1 MNFLELFNDVVVSPI
16 MLVTKVTNIKLKP
29 ASNSMQV
36 TFTVPEEPTDA
47 EKKELTDAILN
58 IYPVDSVDATF
69 NVLPQTKKVNPV
81 LIGKPLTGDV
91 EIEKICNLD
100 QYYGKAVIEGLV
112 ISTEER
118 ETKRGKILFKFQVTD
133 KTSSITCKLHMT
145 KPVAE
150 KISSQIKTG
159 KYLRVMG
166 EASYDKYDNEVG
178 IFADAVTMI
187 DEPLIIDDAEEKR
200 VELHLHTKM
209 SALDSV
215 IEVEDAV
222 KRAAQWGHKAIA
234 ITDHGVVQAYPDALD
249 AGKKN
254 GVKIIYGAE
263 CYLVDDETKIVK
275 GCKNSGLDESF
286 IALDIETTGL
296 SPLTSSI
303 IEIGAVKIEKGQITD
318 TYSQLI
324 DPGFQISSFTTD
336 LTGITN
342 DMLLGMPDIK
352 TALPEFL
359 DFAGDLP
366 IIAHNADFDC
376 GFIKYNC
383 DKLGLTFSNTSIDTL
398 ELCKSTLPDLKKFKL
413 DIVAKY
419 FKINMGSHHR
429 AFDDART
436 CGMIFIKSKETLA
449 KLGVENIQQIN
460 AKFVHSDYTKANTYH
475 IVLLVKNQTGMK
487 NLYRI
492 ISESHLNYFYKRPR
506 VPKRIL
512 SQYREGLI
520 VGSACE
526 AGELFRSV
534 VDGKCH
540 DELRNIA
547 EFYDYLEI
555 QPIGNNRFMLEDGTV
570 DSVEQL
576 QDFNRIIIDLAK
588 EMNKPYVATCDA
600 HFLDP
605 DDKIFRA
612 IIQAGQ
618 KYKDADNQAPLYFR
632 NTTDML
638 KEFEYLDEETAYN
651 AVVKNTNL
659 IADMIED
666 DLQPIPKKTYAP
678 KIDGAE
684 DDVRNISYKTAHEI
698 YGEDIPQFVLDRM
711 EKELNS
717 IINNGFSVMYV
728 IAQKLVWKSL
738 EDGYLVGSRGSV
750 GSSFI
755 AFLMK
760 ITEVNSLCPHY
771 VCPNCKHNEFITDGK
786 YACGVDMPDK
796 DCPVCGTKMN
806 KDGFDIPFE
815 TFLGFHGEKDP
826 DIDLNFSGEYQAK
839 AHKYLENF
847 FGSDHVFKAGT
858 ISTLA
863 DKTAYGYVVNYLSE
877 RNIVATNAE
886 KNRLTIGCTGVR
898 KTTGQHPGGMVVVPD
913 DMDIYDFCPIHRP
926 ADKTDVDIITT
937 HFDYSKMKGTLLK
950 FDILGH
956 DDPTVLRML
965 SDITGIDVQKIPLDD
980 QDVMSLFS
988 SNKMLKYKDELYDE
1002 EYNEIIG
1009 TNGLP
1014 EFGTGF
1020 TKQMLLDTLPT
1031 TFGELIRISGLS
1043 HGTDVWLNNAQ
1054 DLVRNKIATL
1064 KEVICTRDDIM
1075 VNLMYMGMDAQDAF
1089 DIMEFTRKGK
1099 FAQHQEYIPRM
1110 KASKVPDWYIDSCLK
1125 IKYMFPKA
1133 HAAAYVMMAF
1143 RIAWFKVHKPLAF
1156 YMTYFTV
1163 RADLFDA
1170 SIMTKG
1176 IERTRQEIKKL
1187 RDSTEKLSVKDSS
1200 VLTILEVCNEM
1211 YTRGF
1216 EFAKIDLYKSD
1227 AVKFLLDENEKILPP
1242 LSAMPGLGENA
1253 AKSIAEA
1260 RVDGEFTSIEDLRMR
1275 SGVNKTAIEVLR
1287 QEGCLDGMQES
1298 AQITF
1303 F

>member
-1 MNFLELFNDVVVSPI
+1 MNFLELFNDVVVTPV
-16 MLVTKVTNIKLKP
+16 MLTTKVTNIKLKP
-29 ASNSMQV
+29 VSNSMQV
-36 TFTVPEEPTDA
+36 TFSVPN
-47 EKKELTDAILN
+47 ELTDDEKSELTNAILN
-58 IYPVDSVDATF
+58 IYPVDKVEATY
-69 NVLPQTKKVNPV
+69 NIVEEKKKINPV
-81 LIGKPLTGDV
+81 LLGKPLTDET
-91 EIEKICNLD
+91 EIEKISNID
-100 QYYGKAVIEGLV
+100 QYYGKVIIEGCV
-112 ISTEER
+112 ISTDER
-118 ETKRGKILFKFQVTD
+118 ETKRGRILFKFDVTD
-133 KTSSITCKLHMT
+133 KSSSITCKLIMT

-150 KISSQIKTG
+150 KVCGQIKAG

-178 IFADAVTMI
+178 IFADAVTLV
-187 DEPLIIDDAEEKR
+187 DEPPMIDDAEEKR

-209 SALDSV
+209 SAMDSV
-215 IEVEDAV
+215 VDVEAAV

-254 GVKIIYGAE
+254 GIKIIYGVE
-263 CYLVDDETKIVK
+263 CYLIDDETKIVK
-275 GCKNSGLDESF
+275 GYKNSSLDDCF

-296 SPLTSSI
+296 SPLTCSI
-303 IEIGAVKIEKGQITD
+303 IEIGAVKIEKGQVVD
-318 TYSQLI
+318 TYSELI
-324 DPGFQISSFTTD
+324 DPGFPISSFTTD

-342 DMLLGMPDIK
+342 DMLSGKPSVE
-352 TALPEFL
+352 TVLPGFL
-359 DFAGDLP
+359 KFAGDLP

-376 GFIKYNC
+376 GFIRYNC
-383 DKLGLTFSNTSIDTL
+383 EKLGLNFSNTSIDTL
-398 ELCKSTLPDLKKFKL
+398 ELCKNIFPDVKKFKL
-413 DIVAKY
+413 DVIAKHLN
-419 FKINMGSHHR
+419 INMGSHHR

-436 CGMIFIKSKETLA
+436 CGMIFSKSRDVLA
-449 KLGVENIQQIN
+449 KMGVTDIQQIDSQ
-460 AKFVHSDYTKANTYH
+460 FVHSDYTKANTYH
-475 IVLLVKNQTGMK
+475 IILLVQNQNGMK
-487 NLYRI
+487 NLYKI

-506 VPKRIL
+506 VPRRIL
-512 SQYREGLI
+512 SEYREGLI

-526 AGELFRSV
+526 AGELFTAV
-534 VDGKCH
+534 VEGKSH
-540 DELRNIA
+540 DELLKMA
-547 EFYDYLEI
+547 EYYDYLEI
-555 QPIGNNRFMLEDGTV
+555 QPIGNNRFMLDNGTV
-570 DSVEQL
+570 SNVQQL
-576 QDFNRIIIDLAK
+576 QDFNKTIVELAK
-588 EMNKPYVATCDA
+588 ELNKPYVATCDA

-659 IADMIED
+659 IADMIEP

-678 KIDGAE
+678 KIEGAE
-684 DDVRNISYKTAHEI
+684 EDVRNISYATAREI
-698 YGEDIPQFVLDRM
+698 YGENIPQFVLDRM

-771 VCPNCKHNEFITDGK
+771 VCPNCKHNEFIQDGS

-796 DCPVCGTKMN
+796 DCPECGTKMH

-839 AHKYLENF
+839 AHKFLENF

-863 DKTAYGYVVNYLSE
+863 DKTAYGYVMNYLSE

-886 KNRLTIGCTGVR
+886 KNRLTIGCAGVR

-965 SDITGIDVQKIPLDD
+965 GDLTGIDVQKIPLDD
-980 QDVMSLFS
+980 KDVMSLFS
-988 SNKMLKYKDELYDE
+988 SNKMLKYKEEYYDE
-1002 EYNEIIG
+1002 EFCEVIG

-1054 DLVRNKIATL
+1054 DLVREGVATL

-1075 VNLMYMGMDAQDAF
+1075 VNLMYMGMQAQDAF
-1089 DIMEFTRKGK
+1089 EIMEFTRKGK
-1099 FAQHQEYIPRM
+1099 FAQHQEYIPKM
-1110 KASKVPDWYIDSCLK
+1110 KESNVPDWYIDSCLK

-1143 RIAWFKVHKPLAF
+1143 RIAWFKVHEPLAF
-1156 YMTYFTV
+1156 YMTYFSV

-1176 IERTRQEIKKL
+1176 IQRTREEIKRL
-1187 RDSTEKLSVKDSS
+1187 RNSSEKLSVKDSS

-1216 EFAKIDLYKSD
+1216 EFTKIDLYKSD
-1227 AVKFLLDENEKILPP
+1227 AVKFTLDDQNRIIPP

-1260 RVDGEFTSIEDLRMR
+1260 RAEGEFTSIEDLRMR

-1287 QEGCLDGMQES
+1287 QEGCLEGMQES

>member
-1 MNFLELFNDVVVSPI
+1 MDFLDLFNDVVVSPI
-16 MLVTKVTNIKLKP
+16 MLSTKVTNIKLKP
-29 ASNSMQV
+29 ASNTMQV
-36 TFTVPEEPTDA
+36 TFSVPNEITAE
-47 EKKELTDAILN
+47 EKKELIDAILCL
-58 IYPVDSVDATF
+58 YPVDNVDAKF
-69 NVLPQTKKVNPV
+69 DLVEPEKKLNPV
-81 LIGKPLTGDV
+81 LLGKPLLGDIDV
-91 EIEKICNLD
+91 EKISNID
-100 QYYGKAVIEGLV
+100 QYYGKVVIEGCV
-112 ISTEER
+112 ISTESR
-118 ETKRGKILFKFQVTD
+118 ETKKGKILFKFDITD

-150 KISSQIKTG
+150 KVCSQIKTG
-159 KYLRVMG
+159 RYLRVMG

-178 IFADAVTMI
+178 IFSDAVTLV
-187 DEPLIIDDAEEKR
+187 EPPVYTDDAKEKR

-209 SALDSV
+209 SAMDSV
-215 IEVEDAV
+215 IDVEAAV
-222 KRAAQWGHKAIA
+222 ERAAKWGHKALA

-254 GVKIIYGAE
+254 GVKIIYGVE
-263 CYLVDDETKIVK
+263 CYLIDDDTKIVRGYK
-275 GCKNSGLDESF
+275 DCGLEDCF
-286 IALDIETTGL
+286 IAIDIETTGL

-303 IEIGAVKIEKGQITD
+303 IEIGAVKIERGQITE
-318 TYSQLI
+318 TFNELI
-324 DPGFQISSFTTD
+324 NPGFSISNFTTE

-342 DMLLGMPDIK
+342 DMLTGMPDLATIMPK
-352 TALPEFL
+352 FL
-359 DFAGDLP
+359 DFVGDFP
-366 IIAHNADFDC
+366 VIAHNAEFDC
-376 GFIKYNC
+376 GFIKFNC
-383 DKLGLTFSNTSIDTL
+383 EKMGLSFTNTSIDTL
-398 ELCKSTLPDLKKFKL
+398 ELCKNVLPDLKKFKL
-413 DIVAKY
+413 DIVAKRLN
-419 FKINMGSHHR
+419 INMGSHHR

-436 CGMIFIKSKETLA
+436 CGLIFLKTRDALV
-449 KLGVENIQQIN
+449 KLGANNIQEIN
-460 AKFVHSDYTKANTYH
+460 SKFPHSDYTKANTYH
-475 IVLLVKNQTGMK
+475 VVLLVKNQEGMK
-487 NLYRI
+487 NLYKI
-492 ISESHLNYFYKRPR
+492 ISESHLNYFHKRPR
-506 VPKRIL
+506 VPRRIL
-512 SQYREGLI
+512 SEYRDGLI

-526 AGELFRSV
+526 AGELFCAV
-534 VDGKCH
+534 VEGKSH
-540 DELRNIA
+540 NELLKMA
-547 EFYDYLEI
+547 DFYDYLEI
-555 QPIGNNRFMLEDGTV
+555 QPIGNNRFMLDNGTV
-570 DSVEQL
+570 DSVKQL
-576 QDFNRIIIDLAK
+576 QDFNKIIVDLAK
-588 EMNKPYVATCDA
+588 ELNKPYVATCDA

-638 KEFEYLDEETAYN
+638 KEFDYFDEETAYN

-659 IADMIED
+659 IADMIEPN
-666 DLQPIPKKTYAP
+666 LQPIPKQTYAP
-678 KIDGAE
+678 RIDGAE
-684 DDVRNISYKTAHEI
+684 DDVRNISYSTAHEI
-698 YGEDIPQFVLDRM
+698 YGENIPQFVLDRM
-711 EKELNS
+711 DKELNS

-771 VCPNCKHNEFITDGK
+771 VCPNCKHNEFVTDGK

-796 DCPVCGTKMN
+796 DCPECGTKMN

-863 DKTAYGYVVNYLSE
+863 DKTAYGYVMNYLAE
-877 RNIVATNAE
+877 RNIQATNAE
-886 KNRLTIGCTGVR
+886 KNRLTIGCAGVR

-980 QDVMSLFS
+980 EGVMSLFS
-988 SNKMLKYKDELYDE
+988 SNKMLKYKEELYDE
-1002 EYNEIIG
+1002 EFNEIIG

-1054 DLVRNKIATL
+1054 DLVREGTATL

-1075 VNLMYMGMDAQDAF
+1075 VNLMYMGMEAEDAF
-1089 DIMEFTRKGK
+1089 QIMEFTRKGK
-1099 FAQHQEYIPRM
+1099 FFQHQEYIPKM
-1110 KASKVPDWYIDSCLK
+1110 KESNVPDWYIDSCLK

-1133 HAAAYVMMAF
+1133 HAAAYVMMAY
-1143 RIAWFKVHKPLAF
+1143 RIAWFKVYRPLAF

-1170 SIMTKG
+1170 SLMTKG
-1176 IERTRQEIKKL
+1176 LEKTREEIKRL
-1187 RDSTEKLSVKDSS
+1187 RNSNEKLSVKDSS

-1211 YTRGF
+1211 YTRGY

-1227 AVKFLLDENEKILPP
+1227 AVKFTLDENEKILPP

-1260 RVDGEFTSIEDLRMR
+1260 RCDGEFTSIEDLRMR

>member
-1 MNFLELFNDVVVSPI
+1 MDFLDLFNDVVVSPI
-16 MLVTKVTNIKLKP
+16 MLSTKVTNIKLKP
-29 ASNSMQV
+29 ASNTMQV
-36 TFTVPEEPTDA
+36 TFSVPNEITAE
-47 EKKELTDAILN
+47 EKKELIDAILSL
-58 IYPVDSVDATF
+58 YPVDNVDAKF
-69 NVLPQTKKVNPV
+69 DLVEPEKKLNPV
-81 LIGKPLTGDV
+81 LLGKPLLGDIDV
-91 EIEKICNLD
+91 EKISNID
-100 QYYGKAVIEGLV
+100 QYYGKVVIEGCV
-112 ISTEER
+112 ISTESR
-118 ETKRGKILFKFQVTD
+118 ETKKGKILFKFDITD

-150 KISSQIKTG
+150 KVCSQIKTG
-159 KYLRVMG
+159 RYLRVMG

-178 IFADAVTMI
+178 IFSDAVTLV
-187 DEPLIIDDAEEKR
+187 EPPVYTDDAKEKR

-209 SALDSV
+209 SAMDSV
-215 IEVEDAV
+215 IDVEAAV
-222 KRAAQWGHKAIA
+222 ERAAKWGHKALA

-254 GVKIIYGAE
+254 GVKIIYGVE
-263 CYLVDDETKIVK
+263 CYLIDDDTKIVRGYK
-275 GCKNSGLDESF
+275 DCGLEDCF
-286 IALDIETTGL
+286 IAIDIETTGL

-303 IEIGAVKIEKGQITD
+303 IEIGAVKIERGQITE
-318 TYSQLI
+318 TFNELI
-324 DPGFQISSFTTD
+324 NPGFSISNFTTE

-342 DMLLGMPDIK
+342 DMLTGMPDLATIMPK
-352 TALPEFL
+352 FL
-359 DFAGDLP
+359 DFVGDFP
-366 IIAHNADFDC
+366 VIAHNAEFDC
-376 GFIKYNC
+376 GFIKFNC
-383 DKLGLTFSNTSIDTL
+383 EKMGLSFTNTSIDTL
-398 ELCKSTLPDLKKFKL
+398 ELCKNVLPDLKKFKL
-413 DIVAKY
+413 DIVAKRLN
-419 FKINMGSHHR
+419 INMGSHHR

-436 CGMIFIKSKETLA
+436 CGLIFLKTRDALV
-449 KLGVENIQQIN
+449 KLGANNIQEIN
-460 AKFVHSDYTKANTYH
+460 SKFPHSDYTKANTYH
-475 IVLLVKNQTGMK
+475 VVLLVKNQEGMK
-487 NLYRI
+487 NLYKI
-492 ISESHLNYFYKRPR
+492 ISESHLNYFHKRPR
-506 VPKRIL
+506 VPRRIL
-512 SQYREGLI
+512 SEYRDGLI

-526 AGELFRSV
+526 AGELFCAV
-534 VDGKCH
+534 VEGKSH
-540 DELRNIA
+540 NELLKMA
-547 EFYDYLEI
+547 DFYDYLEI
-555 QPIGNNRFMLEDGTV
+555 QPIGNNRFMLDNGTV
-570 DSVEQL
+570 DSVKQL
-576 QDFNRIIIDLAK
+576 QDFNKIIVDLAK
-588 EMNKPYVATCDA
+588 ELNKPYVATCDA

-638 KEFEYLDEETAYN
+638 KEFDYFDEETAYN

-659 IADMIED
+659 IADMIEPN
-666 DLQPIPKKTYAP
+666 LQPIPKQTYAP
-678 KIDGAE
+678 RIDGAE
-684 DDVRNISYKTAHEI
+684 DDVRNISYSTAREI
-698 YGEDIPQFVLDRM
+698 YGENIPQFVLDRM
-711 EKELNS
+711 DKELNS

-771 VCPNCKHNEFITDGK
+771 VCPNCKHNEFVTDGK

-796 DCPVCGTKMN
+796 DCPECGTKMN

-863 DKTAYGYVVNYLSE
+863 DKTAYGYVMNYLAE
-877 RNIVATNAE
+877 RNIQATNAE
-886 KNRLTIGCTGVR
+886 KNRLTIGCAGVR

-980 QDVMSLFS
+980 EGVMSLFS
-988 SNKMLKYKDELYDE
+988 SNKMLKYKEELYDE
-1002 EYNEIIG
+1002 EFNEIIG

-1054 DLVRNKIATL
+1054 DLVREGTATL

-1075 VNLMYMGMDAQDAF
+1075 VNLMYMGMEAEDAF
-1089 DIMEFTRKGK
+1089 QIMEFTRKGK
-1099 FAQHQEYIPRM
+1099 FSQHQEYIPKM
-1110 KASKVPDWYIDSCLK
+1110 KVSNVPDWYIDSCLK

-1133 HAAAYVMMAF
+1133 HAAAYVMMAY
-1143 RIAWFKVHKPLAF
+1143 RIAWFKVYRPLAF

-1170 SIMTKG
+1170 SLMTKG
-1176 IERTRQEIKKL
+1176 LEKTREEIKRL
-1187 RDSTEKLSVKDSS
+1187 RNSNEKLSVKDSS

-1211 YTRGF
+1211 YTRGY

-1227 AVKFLLDENEKILPP
+1227 AVKFTLDENEKILPP

-1260 RVDGEFTSIEDLRMR
+1260 RCDGEFTSIEDLRMR